1 MVHRGLLILVLLAA
15 AAAAPGAASAPK
27 HPIEGTWAWVS
38 GGGSVKITAG
48 EPGTFAGTVVGKWQ
62 EACGELATPGF
73 TAWRISGTG
82 TSYTGTFAQF
92 NSCKR
97 APVDGQ
103 ATWTVK
109 TQGGKQR
116 LVFCMTKSGEP
127 PGMVFDP
134 PFCSELTALGGADAE
149 APVVKALPGTGVHA
163 TTVKLQ
169 YNVADDSGKAREEL
183 AVRKGGTVL
192 LRHATKLHAVQKD
205 LKFSGG
211 FFTRWVAPDTA
222 GTLTFCV
229 RAWDAAGNASRES
242 CAPLRIR

>member
-1 MVHRGLLILVLLAA
+1 MVHRRLLVLVFLAA
-15 AAAAPGAASAPK
+15 ATAAAGAAGAPK
-27 HPIEGTWAWVS
+27 QPIEGTWAWVS
-38 GGGSVKITAG
+38 GGGTVKIAAG
-48 EPGTFAGTVVGKWQ
+48 EPGTFAGTVVEKWQ
-62 EACGELATPGF
+62 DACGELATPGF

-82 TSYTGTFAQF
+82 TRYSGTFAQF

-109 TQGGKQR
+109 AQGGKQR

-134 PFCSELTALGGADAE
+134 PFCSELTAVGGADTE
-149 APVVKALPGTGVHA
+149 APDAKALPGTGIHA

-169 YNVADDSGKAREEL
+169 YNVADDGGKAREQL
-183 AVRKGGTVL
+183 TVRKRGTVL
-192 LRHATKLHAVQKD
+192 FRHATKLHAVQKD

-211 FFTRWVAPDTA
+211 FFARWVAPDTP